1 MEVDFTAAFSEQLD
15 QAGVFVRVTAEHW
28 VKAGVEF
35 SDGACQLGAVA
46 TDGASDWSLAPVG
59 DWAGRRVRVR
69 VSSSGNALTVRAGLG
84 DAEEPALQLV
94 RVIPFAPTV
103 EAEAGPFV
111 CAPTRAGLT
120 VPFHAWRRGAPD
132 ASLH

>member
-1 MEVDFTAAFSEQLD
+1 M
-15 QAGVFVRVTAEHW
+15 
-28 VKAGVEF
+28 
-35 SDGACQLGAVA
+35 
-46 TDGASDWSLAPVG
+46 
-59 DWAGRRVRVR
+59 R
-69 VSSSGNALTVRAGLG
+69 VSRSGNALTVRAGLG
-84 DAEEPALQLV
+84 DAEVPALQLV

-132 ASLH
+132 TSLH